1 MYQPPQLQATP
12 MPPAAPTFVPHY
24 QTQQRAPDVDPVVIW
39 QTFIA
44 TVLRRRVLFGG
55 VFGAVLLTVALVTFM
70 TPRMFTTDVK
80 MIAGNPATVAQ
91 NPQQVQTGLPVLNA
105 LLLANAAQS
114 AETYAELIGETPVV
128 QHVIDDL
135 GLKTDVRSLQ
145 GAVRV
150 KPVTNTNIIS
160 LQVTW
165 GDPAMSAKIAND
177 FATVFVAREAELVAS
192 SATGALEF
200 LQKQLP
206 EAERKLRLAESN
218 LSAFQTSHNIVDL
231 GAQTT
236 SLVTAASNIDAKINA
251 VQLEKRQAD
260 AQIGSLSGA
269 LSGMSPT
276 AGGGSSV
283 AQNPV
288 LPQLRGQ
295 LAALQVQ
302 LGGARQ
308 QYTDSHPTVI
318 ALKQQIAD
326 LNREIARQP
335 ATIVA
340 TTSTIA
346 NPVYQQVSQQL
357 TAARAMGESDSAQLA
372 TLAKQRQAYN
382 PQLAA
387 LPAQSAQMLALQREK
402 KLAEDTYNV
411 LQQKFNDATIARTAG
426 ISDVTITQPAS
437 AALATKTPHVTT
449 NLMMGTIVGLLLALG
464 IVFLVDWFDGRLR
477 DERDVETEL
486 GLPVLASIPL
496 MPSGDGA
503 KAVPANVRNA
513 AMESYFQLVLAMR
526 YSSDRPLRSVT
537 ITSPLK
543 GDGKS
548 TVAMN
553 IAGALGEIA
562 VSSIEREA
570 RVLVIDADMRRPSL
584 HKKFD
589 VPNEFGLTDILV
601 GRASLTQAVQR
612 TDRPGVDVLTSG
624 THSPNPIKLLQSSRF
639 DALLREARERYATV
653 IVDAPAVVPVFD
665 AAILANKTDGTVMI
679 LSANQT
685 DRRSTRRALARLETV
700 GVNEL
705 IGTVMNRSTASVDDY
720 SDYFAS
726 GSAALRELPGT
737 A

>member
-1 MYQPPQLQATP
+1 MYEPPQLRATAI
-12 MPPAAPTFVPHY
+12 PPAIPTFVPQQHH
-24 QTQQRAPDVDPVVIW
+24 QQRQADVDPVAIW
-39 QTFIA
+39 QSFVA
-44 TVLRRRVLFGG
+44 TVLRRRTLFAG
-55 VFGAVLLTVALVTFM
+55 VFAAVLLTVALVTFVS
-70 TPRMFTTDVK
+70 PRMFTTDVK
-80 MIAGNPATVAQ
+80 MIAGNPASVAQ
-91 NPQQVQTGLPVLNA
+91 NPQAQTGLPVLNA
-105 LLLANAAQS
+105 LMLANAAQS

-135 GLKTDVRSLQ
+135 GLKTDVRTLQ
-145 GAVRV
+145 SAVRV

-165 GDPAMSAKIAND
+165 GNPAMSAKIAND

-206 EAERKLRLAESN
+206 EAERKLRLAEGN
-218 LSAFQTSHNIVDL
+218 LSAFQTSHNIADL

-251 VQLEKRQAD
+251 IQLEKRQAD
-260 AQIGSLSGA
+260 AQIGSLGGA
-269 LSGMSPT
+269 LAGMSAT

-302 LGGARQ
+302 LGSARQ
-308 QYTDSHPTVI
+308 QYTDSHPQVI
-318 ALKQQIAD
+318 SLKQQIAD

-357 TAARAMGESDSAQLA
+357 TAARAMSESDSAQLSQ
-372 TLAKQRQAYN
+372 LAKQRTAIN
-382 PQLAA
+382 PKLAA

-402 KLAEDTYNV
+402 KLAEDTYNA
-411 LQQKFNDATIARTAG
+411 LQQKFTDATIARTAG

-437 AALATKTPHVTT
+437 EALATKTPHVAT
-449 NLMMGTIVGLLLALG
+449 NLTIGAIVGLLLALG

-503 KAVPANVRNA
+503 RAVPANVRNA

-601 GRASLTQAVQR
+601 GRASLAQAVQR

-653 IVDAPAVVPVFD
+653 IVDAPALVPVFD

-685 DRRSTRRALARLETV
+685 DRRSTRRAIARLETV

-705 IGTVMNRSTASVDDY
+705 IGTVMNRSTANIDDY